1 MTTNHAPGPWKI
13 YKTAS
18 GRNGIEGSDG
28 SEICK
33 TDDDAEGLA
42 TALLISAAPDMFA
55 ALERVAALNPNAGE
69 IGAGMLVTIVSEARA
84 AIAKAN
90 QPKEI

>member
-1 MTTNHAPGPWKI
+1 MSAKYTPGPWKL

-18 GRNGIEGSDG
+18 GRNGIEGADG

-42 TALLISAAPDMFA
+42 TARLIAAAPDMLD
-55 ALERVAALNPNAGE
+55 ALKYALAMMEEYPD
-69 IGAGMLVTIVSEARA
+69 EAKQPIRA
-84 AIAKAN
+84 AIAKVN
-90 QPKEI
+90 QPEEI